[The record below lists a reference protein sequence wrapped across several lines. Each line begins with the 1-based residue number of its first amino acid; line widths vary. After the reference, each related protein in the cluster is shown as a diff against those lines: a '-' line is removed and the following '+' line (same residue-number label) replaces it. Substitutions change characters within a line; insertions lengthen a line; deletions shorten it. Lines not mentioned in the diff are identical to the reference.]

1 MSTIGG
7 IRPLIFHWDGS
18 LWTRMPTPAS
28 APAGTL
34 LTSVSGTSP
43 ADVWAVGSVFVG
55 GVVGLDA
62 AADHET
68 VILHWDGQRWQL
80 VPSPDPATGPGG
92 FLNDIRAV
100 TAVSPDNAWAVGDY
114 TPGTATPYH
123 NMLLHWDGQ
132 SWTQVPTPDTAD
144 YLNVLQAVAA
154 SPDGRLWL
162 AGISD
167 HPSSQLQQQ
176 GTLFQFVRI
185 PDVIGDTLSAA
196 TVTMTNAGLVPSI
209 TTAPGPA
216 CDPSTADTVIATSP
230 PANAFA
236 APPVTMT
243 VCRLPAP

>member
-1 MSTIGG
+1 
-7 IRPLIFHWDGS
+7 
-18 LWTRMPTPAS
+18 
-28 APAGTL
+28 
-34 LTSVSGTSP
+34 
-43 ADVWAVGSVFVG
+43 
-55 GVVGLDA
+55 
-62 AADHET
+62 
-68 VILHWDGQRWQL
+68 
-80 VPSPDPATGPGG
+80 
-92 FLNDIRAV
+92 
-100 TAVSPDNAWAVGDY
+100 
-114 TPGTATPYH
+114 
-123 NMLLHWDGQ
+123 MLLHWDGQ

-144 YLNVLQAVAA
+144 YHGVLQAVAA

-167 HPSSQLQQQ
+167 DRQ
-176 GTLFQFVRI
+176 GPLFQFVRI

-230 PANAFA
+230 PANALA